1 MQYAIRH
8 MPQRSIDSNSN
19 FKQRN
24 AAFHSC
30 AAESEMGYSR
40 SRMASRVR
48 SRWALQVVQDST
60 QMGGT
65 LLGPHV
71 RSLAPPPFL
80 TQPCS
85 WSPTGRLA
93 DWISILTYT
102 VHHSQQVCA
111 LMEVSIPR
119 CDEQRGLSLIF
130 NLPGQSKSPVA
141 PGSGT
146 ESTQS
151 SGSLL

>member
-1 MQYAIRH
+1 
-8 MPQRSIDSNSN
+8 MPQRSIDCNSN

-48 SRWALQVVQDST
+48 SRWGPRPHPNGRHLVGST
-60 QMGGT
+60 C
-65 LLGPHV
+65 
-71 RSLAPPPFL
+71 A
-80 TQPCS
+80 QPCS
-85 WSPTGRLA
+85 ASLLGSTMLLVPHWQTGRLA

-111 LMEVSIPR
+111 LVEMSIPR